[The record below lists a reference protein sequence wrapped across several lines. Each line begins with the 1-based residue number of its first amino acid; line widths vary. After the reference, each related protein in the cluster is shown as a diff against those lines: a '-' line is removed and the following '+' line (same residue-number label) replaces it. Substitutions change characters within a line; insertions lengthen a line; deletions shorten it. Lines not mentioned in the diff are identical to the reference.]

1 MGPWEMSIKHTYFI
15 APYAIPR
22 FQLICA
28 RNIVN
33 EDCETPPDTYVKC
46 YIKDGDRLRHK
57 KKTRVVRHAAE
68 PIYRQTIKYQV
79 SKWPIV
85 VAPGR

>member
-1 MGPWEMSIKHTYFI
+1 
-15 APYAIPR
+15 
-22 FQLICA
+22 
-28 RNIVN
+28 
-33 EDCETPPDTYVKC
+33 VKC

-68 PIYRQTIKYQV
+68 PLYRQTIKYQV

-85 VAPGR
+85 VTPGR